1 MGHRA
6 RGCVAR
12 QPRDFKSAINTN
24 TGLDN
29 VESDDENSECKDEND
44 NEIISTNSMDIDT
57 NDLDLLHEPSQYWN
71 NFEYTKCDYQCT
83 YEHVFFCGA
92 YDMQSHIGEKPS
104 INDFFEFI
112 TEVRSALWKTFVS

>member
-44 NEIISTNSMDIDT
+44 NEIISTNAMDIDT
-57 NDLDLLHEPSQYWN
+57 NDLDVLLEPSQYSN

-83 YEHVFFCGA
+83 YEHVFF
-92 YDMQSHIGEKPS
+92 
-104 INDFFEFI
+104 
-112 TEVRSALWKTFVS
+112 FVEHMICKVILERNHP